1 MSSPYPP
8 PTDFP
13 TPARP
18 ASLGATPLLRLFLGL
33 ALGALIGLVSNAW
46 AEAKTPGDTASYQLL
61 AQHRPD
67 FQALAALGK
76 ALFIDPGLSAS
87 GRLACAT
94 CHSPRRAFG
103 PDNPRATQ
111 IGGPAMDQVGGRAAP
126 SLRYLQTL
134 PPFSEHFFD
143 NDGRDSEDQGPT
155 GGYTWDGRAPSLHAQ
170 AAIPLFAPNEMA
182 NADVPTL
189 AAKLR
194 QGPHRAALVGL
205 FGPEVEAQPQP
216 LVQAALLAL
225 EAFQQQPKDFY
236 PYSSKYD
243 AYLRGQARLSPQ
255 EARGLAV
262 FEDPRR
268 GNCAACHPSR
278 PTADGAFPAF
288 TDFGY
293 QALGLPR
300 NAQLPQNRNPAYFD
314 LGLCGPARQDLK
326 DHPEYCG
333 LFRVPSL
340 RNVALRRAFFH
351 NGVIHSLAAALR
363 FYAERDVAPQHW
375 YPRGPDGKVT
385 PYNDL
390 PPAYRANVS
399 QEAPFGGRPGQRPR
413 LSPRDLRDLEAFL
426 RTLTDGY
433 RPAAPRRSAR

>member
-1 MSSPYPP
+1 MSHPYPP
-8 PTDFP
+8 PTQSP
-13 TPARP
+13 LSPPPRLLGC
-18 ASLGATPLLRLFLGL
+18 ASLFRLFLGL
-33 ALGALIGLVSNAW
+33 ALGALIGLVGNAL
-46 AEAKTPGDTASYQLL
+46 AGEGAPGPISPYQLL

-67 FQALAALGK
+67 FRALAALGE
-76 ALFIDPGLSAS
+76 ALFMDPGLSAS

-94 CHSPRRAFG
+94 CHSPGRAFG

-111 IGGPAMDQVGGRAAP
+111 TGGPAMDQVGGRAAP

-155 GGYTWDGRAPSLHAQ
+155 GGFTWDGRAPSLHDQ

-182 NADVPTL
+182 NPDIPNL

-194 QGPHRAALVGL
+194 QGPHRAALVRL
-205 FGPEVEAQPQP
+205 FGPEVEARPDT

-225 EAFQQQPKDFY
+225 EAFQQQPDRFY

-243 AYLRGQARLSPQ
+243 AYLRGQAKLSRR

-300 NAQLPQNRNPAYFD
+300 NAQLPQNRDPAFFD

-326 DHPEYCG
+326 DHAEYCG

-340 RNVALRRAFFH
+340 RNVALRRVFFH
-351 NGVIHSLAAALR
+351 NGVIHSLADALR
-363 FYAERDVAPQHW
+363 FYGERDGAPQRW
-375 YPRGPDGKVT
+375 YPRRPDGTVER
-385 PYNDL
+385 YNDL
-390 PPAYRANVS
+390 PSAYRANVS
-399 QEAPFGGRPGQRPR
+399 QEAPFGGRPGERPR
-413 LSPRDLRDLEAFL
+413 LSHRDLQDLEAFL

-433 RPAAPRRSAR
+433 RPAAPKRSAR